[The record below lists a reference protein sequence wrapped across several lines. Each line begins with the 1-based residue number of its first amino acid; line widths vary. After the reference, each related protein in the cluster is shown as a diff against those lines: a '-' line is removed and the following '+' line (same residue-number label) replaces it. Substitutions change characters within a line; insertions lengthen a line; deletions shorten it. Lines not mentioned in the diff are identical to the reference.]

1 MGLFSNNPGLF
12 RRSSRSGR
20 VSSKWNVT
28 PGKIGSR
35 AITGMAGPFGRGVQF
50 MLKANQLT
58 FHEARFQRRAENAI
72 RILLHRFGGYTQ
84 RVAANKFRHLRTRK
98 WLDKGKVW
106 WNGKPYHSWK
116 YSKAGLNRAGKPT
129 APFAHSKAI
138 PANIKFAVD
147 TYRRNVII
155 GPTPKNKRI
164 MDILEYGGPQTL
176 LLNYKRSKSGRLIMS
191 HRKQDKR
198 SMTVHYKARPFMR
211 PAWDTTV
218 EKKLDEFL
226 RDPNLPESFKSIF
239 STAAKGK
246 Y

>member
-58 FHEARFQRRAENAI
+58 FHEARFRRQQEKAI

-84 RVAANKFRHLRTRK
+84 RVAKNAMGRLRLRR
-98 WLDKGKVW
+98 WPDKKKVW
-106 WNGKPYHSWK
+106 WNGEEYRSWK
-116 YSKAGLNRAGKPT
+116 YSAPGH
-129 APFAHSKAI
+129 APFPHSKAI
-138 PANIKFAVD
+138 KAHIEFDVD
-147 TYRRNVII
+147 LPRRNVVI
-155 GPTPKNKRI
+155 GPTPSGKRI
-164 MDILEYGGPQTL
+164 VKLLEYGGPTTMLQ
-176 LLNYKRSKSGRLIMS
+176 NYKKSKSGRLIIS

-198 SMTVHYKARPFMR
+198 KMTVHYKARPFMR
-211 PAWDTTV
+211 PAWRTTG
-218 EKKLDEFL
+218 EKQLTNFL
-226 RDPNLPESFKSIF
+226 SDPMIPLAFKNVF
-239 STAAKGK
+239 SSAAKGN